1 MPSVSRRPARVFAL
15 QLLYAMEITGE
26 APGYCLPGVL
36 KDNSISDVMQNFGM
50 KLVDGVLEKKEEFRN
65 IFLELIPDWSPER
78 LSTID
83 KIILQIAMTEMLIAD
98 TPIKVVLSESAQIAD
113 KFSNEDSPAFV
124 NGVLQGFAK
133 TRGFLY
139 STLLDEKR

>member
-1 MPSVSRRPARVFAL
+1 MPTISRRPARVFAL

-26 APGYCLPGVL
+26 APGYCLPGILEGNPVS
-36 KDNSISDVMQNFGM
+36 DNMQRFGIG
-50 KLVDGVLEKKEEFRN
+50 LVDGVLERKEEFRS

-83 KIILQIAMTEMLIAD
+83 KIILQIAMTEMLTAD
-98 TPIKVVLSESAQIAD
+98 TPIKVILSEAVQIANKYSD
-113 KFSNEDSPAFV
+113 EDSPSFV

-133 TRGFLY
+133 LKKM
-139 STLLDEKR
+139 L

>member
-36 KDNSISDVMQNFGM
+36 EGNSISDSMQRFGM

-78 LSTID
+78 LSSID
-83 KIILQIAMTEMLIAD
+83 KIILQIAMTEMLLAD
-98 TPIKVVLSESAQIAD
+98 TPIKVILSESAQIAD
-113 KFSNEDSPAFV
+113 KFSDENSPAFV
-124 NGVLQGFAK
+124 NGVLQEFAK
-133 TRGFLY
+133 TRGFLLY
-139 STLLDEKR
+139 S

>member
-1 MPSVSRRPARVFAL
+1 MPAVSHRAARVFAL

-26 APGYCLPGVL
+26 APGYCLPGIL
-36 KDNSISDVMQNFGM
+36 ESNFISDGMRRFGM
-50 KLVDGVLEKKEEFRN
+50 KLVDGALERKEEFRN

-83 KIILQIAMTEMLIAD
+83 KIILQTAMTEMLIAD
-98 TPIKVVLSESAQIAD
+98 TPIKVILSEAVQIANKYSD
-113 KFSNEDSPAFV
+113 EDSPSFV

-133 TRGFLY
+133 LKGML
-139 STLLDEKR
+139 

>member
-1 MPSVSRRPARVFAL
+1 MPTVSRRPARVFAL

-26 APGYCLPGVL
+26 PPGYCLPGILEGNSVN
-36 KDNSISDVMQNFGM
+36 DNMQRFGM
-50 KLVDGVLEKKEEFRN
+50 RLVDGVLERKDEFRS

-98 TPIKVVLSESAQIAD
+98 TPIKVILSEAVQIAN
-113 KFSNEDSPAFV
+113 KYSNEDSPSFV

-133 TRGFLY
+133 LKNM
-139 STLLDEKR
+139 L

>member
-36 KDNSISDVMQNFGM
+36 ESNPIIENMQKFGI
-50 KLVDGVLEKKEEFRN
+50 KLVDGVLERKGEFYN
-65 IFLELIPDWSPER
+65 IFLKIIPDWSPER

-83 KIILQIAMTEMLIAD
+83 KIIIQIAMAEMLLAD
-98 TPIKVVLSESAQIAD
+98 TPIKVILSEAVRIANKYSD
-113 KFSNEDSPAFV
+113 KESPAFV

-133 TRGFLY
+133 LKKM
-139 STLLDEKR
+139 L

>member
-1 MPSVSRRPARVFAL
+1 
-15 QLLYAMEITGE
+15 
-26 APGYCLPGVL
+26 
-36 KDNSISDVMQNFGM
+36 M

-83 KIILQIAMTEMLIAD
+83 KIILQIAMTEMLLAD
-98 TPIKVVLSESAQIAD
+98 TPIKVILSESAQIAD
-113 KFSNEDSPAFV
+113 KFSDENSPAFV

-133 TRGFLY
+133 MRGFIAN
-139 STLLDEKR
+139 DD

>member
-36 KDNSISDVMQNFGM
+36 EGNSISEDMQRFGM
-50 KLVDGVLEKKEEFRN
+50 KLVDGVLERKEEFRN

-83 KIILQIAMTEMLIAD
+83 KIILQIAMTEMQLTD
-98 TPIKVVLSESAQIAD
+98 TPIKVILSEAAQIAD
-113 KFSNEDSPAFV
+113 KFSNEDSPTFV

-133 TRGFLY
+133 AKGFLY
-139 STLLDEKR
+139 SLPTEEKR

>member
-26 APGYCLPGVL
+26 ALGYCLPGVL
-36 KDNSISDVMQNFGM
+36 EGNSISDDMQRFGM
-50 KLVDGVLEKKEEFRN
+50 KLVDGVLERKEEFRN

-83 KIILQIAMTEMLIAD
+83 KIILQIAMTEMQIAD
-98 TPIKVVLSESAQIAD
+98 TPIKVILSESVQIAD
-113 KFSNEDSPAFV
+113 KFSDENSPTFV
-124 NGVLQGFAK
+124 NGVLQGFASAK
-133 TRGFLY
+133 GFLLY
-139 STLLDEKR
+139 SLP

>member
-1 MPSVSRRPARVFAL
+1 MLSVSRRPARVFAL

-36 KDNSISDVMQNFGM
+36 ESHSISNDMQRFGM

-83 KIILQIAMTEMLIAD
+83 KIILQIAMTEMLLAD
-98 TPIKVVLSESAQIAD
+98 TPIKVILSESAQIAD
-113 KFSNEDSPAFV
+113 KFSDENSPAFV

-133 TRGFLY
+133 TRGFIAN
-139 STLLDEKR
+139 DD

>member
-26 APGYCLPGVL
+26 APGHCLPGVL
-36 KDNSISDVMQNFGM
+36 EGNSISDDMQRFGM
-50 KLVDGVLEKKEEFRN
+50 KLVDGILEKKEEFRN

-83 KIILQIAMTEMLIAD
+83 KIILQIAMTEMLLAD
-98 TPIKVVLSESAQIAD
+98 TPIKVILSESAQIAD
-113 KFSNEDSPAFV
+113 KFSNENSPAFV

-133 TRGFLY
+133 TMGFIKPNE
-139 STLLDEKR
+139 TI